1 MGIVNLNGDS
11 FYSGSRVLTPEAVVE
26 RVVNMIDEGASMV
39 DFGGVSTRPGAA
51 PVSLEEEWDR
61 LAKPLAAVRE
71 AFPSLT
77 ISVDTTRSE
86 IVRRCLSVAG
96 RIVVNDISAG
106 EDDPAMLPI
115 VVAEN
120 LSYIA
125 MHKRGDPGTMRDLT
139 DYPEGIVEA
148 VLTYFASFA
157 DRASGVSD
165 WILDPGFG
173 FAKTVEQ
180 NYALLDGL
188 SNFRRFGRKILVG
201 VSRKSMIYG
210 PLGITPYEALAPTQV
225 IHLKALQE
233 GADIL
238 RVHDVAEAVRT
249 VKLYREY
256 L

>member
-1 MGIVNLNGDS
+1 MTDREIQVMGIVNLNGDS
-11 FYSGSRVLTPEAVVE
+11 FYGESRVSEPEAVVE
-26 RVVNMIDEGASMV
+26 RVAKMVSEGAAMV

-51 PVSLEEEWDR
+51 PVSLEDEWER
-61 LAKPLAAVRE
+61 IAKPLAAVRK

-120 LSYIA
+120 LSYVA
-125 MHKRGDPGTMRDLT
+125 MHKRGDPGTMRDLAQ
-139 DYPEGIVEA
+139 YPEGIVEA
-148 VLTYFASFA
+148 VLSYFDSFA

-180 NYALLDGL
+180 NYTLLAVSEGKSL
-188 SNFRRFGRKILVG
+188 SGCPV
-201 VSRKSMIYG
+201 
-210 PLGITPYEALAPTQV
+210 
-225 IHLKALQE
+225 KA
-233 GADIL
+233 
-238 RVHDVAEAVRT
+238 
-249 VKLYREY
+249 
-256 L
+256 